1 MTLLTPK
8 QRADLES
15 AFTDRIRF
23 DVPMSDQTSIRIGG
37 PADAMVWPESE
48 IDLKKLFSW
57 ARAERLPVIV
67 LGKGSNTLVKDGGIR
82 GLVVNLSKSFRSFEK
97 IREEGETI
105 WIAAQAGVPTQTL
118 VKWCADQGFA
128 GMEILAGIPGSIGG
142 NLFMNAGTHLG
153 EIGEIVESV
162 TFLTSQGETATWN
175 LDRLKFEYRKS
186 NLPHSAV
193 ILSGVFRLKRGN
205 SEELGRKIRVLF
217 EKRGASQP
225 VELPNLGSIFKNPG
239 KRKAWELIRESGCD
253 DVRIGGSRISKKHSN
268 FIVNEGNAQAKD
280 VQILIRLVKDKVKQS
295 TQMTLETE
303 IKVIGED

>member
-1 MTLLTPK
+1 MTLLTSQ
-8 QRADLES
+8 QRLYLE
-15 AFTDRIRF
+15 AIFGDRIRF
-23 DVPMSDQTSIRIGG
+23 DVPMADQTSIRIGG
-37 PADAMVWPESE
+37 PADAIVWPANENE
-48 IDLKKLFSW
+48 LTKLISW
-57 ARAERLPVIV
+57 SRAERVPVTI

-82 GLVVNLSKSFRSFEK
+82 GLVINLSKSFRSFEK
-97 IREEGETI
+97 IKEEGETI

-128 GMEILAGIPGSIGG
+128 GMEILAGVPGSVGG

-162 TFLTSQGETATWN
+162 TFFSPPEKIATWN
-175 LDRLKFEYRKS
+175 IDRLKFEYRKS
-186 NLPHSAV
+186 NLPPSAV
-193 ILSGVFRLKRGN
+193 ILDGVFRLKRGN

-217 EKRGASQP
+217 EKRGESQP
-225 VELPNLGSIFKNPG
+225 IELPNLGSVFKNPG

-253 DVRIGGSRISKKHSN
+253 DIRIGGARISKKHAN